1 MSFEVSW
8 RKVRGELP
16 GWCAGDAGMVPL
28 SARETAK
35 GEEQATQLAALRQV
49 LPVLQRSHPR
59 AKRKPAPRIMHSCPE
74 AHRWEILGA
83 KKDALAEAYCSAC
96 ANPRLAVLFYICYT
110 FLNDTCED
118 RTEILCGT
126 GGERGECK
134 DGRTEGAYFSDWIY
148 GMWKEYECGASG
160 GDDRGGAGGDG
171 SGDRERG
178 TDGDRGDL

>member
-74 AHRWEILGA
+74 AHRWGMVGSQIMVAIMENNL
-83 KKDALAEAYCSAC
+83 LVE
-96 ANPRLAVLFYICYT
+96 PEEVCY
-110 FLNDTCED
+110 N
-118 RTEILCGT
+118 
-126 GGERGECK
+126 GG
-134 DGRTEGAYFSDWIY
+134 S
-148 GMWKEYECGASG
+148 
-160 GDDRGGAGGDG
+160 
-171 SGDRERG
+171 
-178 TDGDRGDL
+178 